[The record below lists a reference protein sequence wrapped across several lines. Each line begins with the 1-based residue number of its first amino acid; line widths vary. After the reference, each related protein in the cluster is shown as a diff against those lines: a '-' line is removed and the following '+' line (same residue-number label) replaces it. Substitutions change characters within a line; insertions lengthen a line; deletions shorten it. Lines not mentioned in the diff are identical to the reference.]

1 MPRQTRQQRFTS
13 AFPQWNTLVNEGSN
27 RVLCLCLECEEQTT
41 FTAQAL
47 NRLAKLGAQPVC
59 KSLLCSPPIPKGP
72 WNHLDT
78 DHENR
83 RLLLECEECQREHWH
98 HKLDASYLVC
108 FCTLKTKKKE
118 AAIYD
123 ELCNSDQTVLREVYF
138 DKILTSHKCDMMVLY
153 GGREIFIEVDGLEH
167 GSAVKREADEAFHD
181 LFYENRKET
190 QFLVRIPDYLDPE
203 VIASF
208 AQELE
213 NLILT
218 PISRLLGIA
227 GSDPIFEEL

>member
-1 MPRQTRQQRFTS
+1 MPRQTRQQRFKA
-13 AFPQWNTLVNEGSN
+13 AFPQWSAIINKGSN
-27 RVLCLCLECEEQTT
+27 KVLCLCLECEEQTT
-41 FTAQAL
+41 FTAQSL

-59 KSLLCSPPIPKGP
+59 KSFLCSPPIPKGP
-72 WNHLDT
+72 WHHRDT
-78 DHENR
+78 DHENK

-108 FCTLKTKKKE
+108 FCQLKTKKKE

-123 ELCNSDQTVLREVYF
+123 ELCDQTVLREFHF
-138 DKILTSHKCDMMVLY
+138 DKTLTSHKCDMMVIC
-153 GGREIFIEVDGLEH
+153 GNMEIFIEVDGVEH
-167 GSAVKREADEAFHD
+167 GSTVKREADKTFHD

-190 QFLVRIPDYLDPE
+190 QFLVRIPDSLDPE
-203 VIASF
+203 VIAAF

-213 NLILT
+213 NLILA
-218 PISRLLGIA
+218 PISRLLGVD